1 MREGFG
7 HWTGWRW
14 AVAAGLVS
22 ALAGPAAAQVSGP
35 VLLAQLGDS
44 GGVDYPS
51 RRRSFTEAEF
61 QRLPDVCR
69 YMQGYGYETPR
80 GVAYRQQI
88 GVALE
93 HVHHYC
99 RGLRD
104 MFFARFAPVPPDH
117 RRGLWSRA
125 LGEVDYMIKNTP
137 QTNLLMPEFWYQRG
151 EILLALGDMFEAQR
165 AFEQSRQLKPDYWP
179 AYTSW
184 ADFLIQNRRFDEAR
198 AVIDL
203 GLQNAP
209 DTPQLLQRKDRLAQQ
224 QR

>member
-1 MREGFG
+1 MREGVG
-7 HWTGWRW
+7 YWIGCRW
-14 AVAAGLVS
+14 FVVAGIAG
-22 ALAGPAAAQVSGP
+22 ALAAPATAQVPGQI
-35 VLLAQLGDS
+35 LLAQLTES

-51 RRRSFTEAEF
+51 RRRTFTEAEF

-69 YMQGYGYETPR
+69 YMQGYGYQTPR
-80 GVAYRQQI
+80 GVVYQQQI

-104 MFFARFAPVPPDH
+104 MFFARFAPVSSQT
-117 RRGLWSRA
+117 RSGLWSRA

-137 QTNLLMPEFWYQRG
+137 QSNPLMPEFWYQRG
-151 EILLALGDMFEAQR
+151 EVLLVMGNLPEAQR
-165 AFEQSRQLKPDYWP
+165 SFEQSRQLKPDYWP
-179 AYTSW
+179 AYTAW
-184 ADFLIQNRRFDEAR
+184 ADFLIQSRRIDDAR
-198 AVIDL
+198 ALIEL

-209 DTPQLLQRKDRLAQQ
+209 DAPQLLQRLERLGQ